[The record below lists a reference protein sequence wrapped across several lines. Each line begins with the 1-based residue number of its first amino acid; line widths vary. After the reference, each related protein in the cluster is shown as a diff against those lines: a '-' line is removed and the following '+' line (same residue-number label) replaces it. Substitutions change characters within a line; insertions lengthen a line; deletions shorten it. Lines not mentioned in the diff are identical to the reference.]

1 MNKKLTKTPHMK
13 SKLLT
18 LCIALLT
25 TFITNAQA
33 RLTIENNST
42 RYMTVKV
49 MRGAG
54 TGSLHETVYIPAYRS
69 ETVYF
74 SSSGTYFTKSKAVLA
89 KKEPVY
95 KKGRSFRVTNDE
107 TGYSV
112 LTLTFTIRESAVV
125 ESSGQSISKTEFDQ
139 N

>member
-1 MNKKLTKTPHMK
+1 MK

-18 LCIALLT
+18 LCIALLIT
-25 TFITNAQA
+25 VITNAQA

-54 TGSLHETVYIPAYRS
+54 TDSLHKTVYIPAYSS

-112 LTLTFTIRESAVV
+112 LT
-125 ESSGQSISKTEFDQ
+125 
-139 N
+139 

>member
-1 MNKKLTKTPHMK
+1 MKAKLF
-13 SKLLT
+13 T
-18 LCIALLT
+18 LCIALLI

-33 RLTIENNST
+33 RLTIVNNST

-49 MRGAG
+49 MRG
-54 TGSLHETVYIPAYRS
+54 TGKGLLHETVAIPGFSS

-74 SSSGTYFTKSKAVLA
+74 SASGTYFTKSKAVLA

-95 KKGRSFRVTNDE
+95 KKGNSFRVTNDE
-107 TGYSV
+107 SGYSV
-112 LTLTFTIRESAVV
+112 LTLTFTIKESAVV
-125 ESSGQSISKTEFDQ
+125 ESSGQSISKSEFDQ

>member
-1 MNKKLTKTPHMK
+1 MK
-13 SKLLT
+13 AKLLT
-18 LCIALLT
+18 LCIALLI
-25 TFITNAQA
+25 TFITNGQA
-33 RLTIENNST
+33 RLTIVNNST

-54 TGSLHETVYIPAYRS
+54 KGSLHETVYIPGYAS

-89 KKEPVY
+89 QREPVY
-95 KKGRSFRVTNDE
+95 KKGKAFRVTNDE
-107 TGYSV
+107 SGYSV
-112 LTLTFTIRESAVV
+112 LTLTFTIKESAVL
-125 ESSGQSISKTEFDQ
+125 ESTGQSISKTEFDQ